1 MSNLDQFKN
10 YTTSYEFR
18 AKVEAILTKMNL
30 GEWLDVVIGCYKRV
44 ADGKILIDQVVA
56 DLQENISFGF
66 SPASLLAYKI
76 KNEVIQQY
84 MNDLTVAADEFY
96 KARTEFNSKFDFK
109 TTFEDIYKT
118 NNLSLSESQKQDLSV
133 MLAKYLLDE
142 KSRTEVLDVMTKS
155 AGVRGFG
162 VSEPVAL
169 EVFRQIDVINEKS
182 QKFDAEDVVVKN
194 CYNYL
199 SDLGFKHE
207 EILSKTLK
215 EFEEIKT
222 KWEET
227 KKSAGLTVDSDTTS
241 APLPKVEDLSFDKLM
256 EDITKDIK

>member
-10 YTTSYEFR
+10 YINSVEFR
-18 AKVEAILTKMNL
+18 AKVDDILTTMDLRN
-30 GEWLDVVIGCYKRV
+30 WIDVVVGCYRRI
-44 ADGKILIDQVVA
+44 ADSTILIDQSA
-56 DLQENISFGF
+56 KYLQENINIAFPQIALIVF
-66 SPASLLAYKI
+66 KI

-84 MNDLTVAADEFY
+84 MNDLNVSADEFY
-96 KARTEFNSKFDFK
+96 KARAEFNSNFNFK
-109 TTFEDIYKT
+109 TTFEEIYKK
-118 NNLSLSESQKQDLSV
+118 NNLSLSESQKQELSI
-133 MLAKYLLDE
+133 MMAKYLLDE
-142 KSRTEVLDVMTKS
+142 KSRTDVLDIMTKS

-169 EVFRQIDVINEKS
+169 EVFRQINEINDKS
-182 QKFDAEDVVVKN
+182 KKFDAEDVVVKD

-215 EFEEIKT
+215 EFEEIKA
-222 KWEET
+222 KWEKAKE
-227 KKSAGLTVDSDTTS
+227 SAGLTGDSDSSS
-241 APLPKVEDLSFDKLM
+241 APLPKIEDLSFEKLM